1 MKTNMRKILI
11 IAGLF
16 LLTGGSFDI
25 SAQEQIVG
33 NYRKIMKTD
42 AGVLSAAKF
51 AVKQEKR
58 KKGNRRLSLASIE
71 RAESQVVAGTNYKIC
86 MKVIN
91 NGKIEVVTA
100 VVYLNPQNKLAL
112 TSWEKGACEMDDNQ

>member
-1 MKTNMRKILI
+1 MKINMRKILI

-16 LLTGGSFDI
+16 FLTGASFDV
-25 SAQEQIVG
+25 SARQIVG

-71 RAESQVVAGTNYKIC
+71 RAESQVVAGRNYKIC

-91 NGKIEVVTA
+91 NGKIEDVTA

-112 TSWEKGACEMDDNQ
+112 TSWEKGTCEMDDNQ